1 MSSTKR
7 GRSLAEVMSPIE
19 DEPGTTAEPTSAVV
33 AREDAV
39 SVADAGEGKA
49 GYTAADAPATT
60 IVPVNVL
67 VAPEDRRRLR
77 QLSLDT
83 NLSLQKLGHEA
94 WNLLLQKRGLPPLK
108 PVSANVPSGRAAGR
122 PRS

>member
-1 MSSTKR
+1 MSSSKR
-7 GRSLAEVMSPIE
+7 GRSLAEVMSPI
-19 DEPGTTAEPTSAVV
+19 D
-33 AREDAV
+33 D
-39 SVADAGEGKA
+39 D
-49 GYTAADAPATT
+49 TAAGPTATIT
-60 IVPVNVL
+60 EPSSATRKEVAEAVGQSVVPVNIL

-108 PVSANVPSGRAAGR
+108 AVSANVPSGRLSTTR
-122 PRS
+122 PK